1 MLDFFRINYFYSY
14 VPCAEQLT
22 DLTHTQNLNTDP
34 PFYFWY
40 RAFPTSA
47 LKKSL
52 RRNTAAR
59 SLNASFFERNPC
71 LPIRCSLHIGLV
83 PDHPFT
89 ACTFSFP
96 STLHVKQQIAYK
108 LLHHLLGQ
116 VMRQD
121 KTKIFGGSE
130 CAWRVCTWSG
140 VWGTAWQL
148 QQPLG
153 ARWWNFP
160 FLSPSF
166 HSAFWLLKLSISF
179 FSLFPCQLFS
189 IPSTCFSAFNS
200 RVLPCEMLLSSLV
213 DFLLLQ
219 VFSPLLSLISIAPK
233 GTKTCSALITAPV
246 CILQLSSNPFHFHCF
261 LPVDL
266 AHSIS

>member
-1 MLDFFRINYFYSY
+1 MIYTCQGVWFFSNKLFLLICTLCRTAHRSDAHSEPKYWSTFLLRY
-14 VPCAEQLT
+14 
-22 DLTHTQNLNTDP
+22 
-34 PFYFWY
+34 W
-40 RAFPTSA
+40 AFPTSS

-83 PDHPFT
+83 PDYPFT
-89 ACTFSFP
+89 ARTFSFP
-96 STLHVKQQIAYK
+96 STFHVKQQIAYK

-116 VMRQD
+116 VKRQD

-130 CAWRVCTWSG
+130 CAQRVCTWSG

-153 ARWWNFP
+153 AQWWNFL

-219 VFSPLLSLISIAPK
+219 VFFPP
-233 GTKTCSALITAPV
+233 
-246 CILQLSSNPFHFHCF
+246 PFPNFHC
-261 LPVDL
+261 
-266 AHSIS
+266 SKRN